1 MFKGLEVM
9 DKSWFNAM
17 KSEMDKEY
25 FQKLSK
31 FVSQKRDAETV
42 YPTVQNVFRWT
53 SKSLDKIKVFH
64 QSFCDP

>member
-17 KSEMDKEY
+17 KPELDKEY

-53 SKSLDKIKVFH
+53 SKSLSKIKVSSE
-64 QSFCDP
+64 SFCDP